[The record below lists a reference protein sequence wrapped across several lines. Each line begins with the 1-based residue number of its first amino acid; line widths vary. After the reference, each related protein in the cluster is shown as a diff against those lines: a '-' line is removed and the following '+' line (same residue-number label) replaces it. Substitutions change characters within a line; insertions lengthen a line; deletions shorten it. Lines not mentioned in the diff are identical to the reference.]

1 MSSILLE
8 KNKIFGTEQNPKNGV
23 PQGGTEIIFER
34 NTSLL
39 EAAKKCLERRRK
51 TDFSKKDNKNIIDDK
66 KCSTFLVP
74 RERNSGTEPKNSVP
88 RGGTEAVFEGPSLLL
103 EAARKCLERHR
114 KTDFF
119 KQDNRD
125 LTNGQSCSAFFGER
139 NSEAAIQNAVPVGIT
154 DAILWGN
161 TNETAA
167 SSSVC
172 YKSLEE
178 RKIPTIWQEAIKHT
192 LQRKRP
198 ENITEQKWQAI
209 INQIQLWLNQD
220 LTQLQKI
227 INDGWSIQDIFGCH
241 KRCPERRT
249 DRMGLLMLIQG
260 KTIERVNMG
269 AIALKTSS
277 GVEQCFYKNI
287 LNSPEAALICNLEQG
302 SNAENRTSST
312 PPSNSSSCT
321 DKLDTSDTIESIAAV
336 IDKAGLKNLSKW
348 IKPTSNNPTGI
359 NLNLKLGEQQKV
371 GTVTQPTSPVSSIIS
386 SSYSSLES
394 FITDLEKAGVSI
406 DYTDE
411 RLQID
416 ASRLMAITNG
426 STVLS
431 NIIEEMKVYMSSNK
445 DNILKY
451 FQSAAPTIN

>member
-1 MSSILLE
+1 MSISLIKKYSTLGISLHITPAKKLCYKAPIGIVTVTMKQE
-8 KNKIFGTEQNPKNGV
+8 LYAHKS
-23 PQGGTEIIFER
+23 EIITCLYQQQIECLVLPE
-34 NTSLL
+34 SWKLALL
-39 EAAKKCLERRRK
+39 K
-51 TDFSKKDNKNIIDDK
+51 TLAGYQPSKI
-66 KCSTFLVP
+66 
-74 RERNSGTEPKNSVP
+74 
-88 RGGTEAVFEGPSLLL
+88 
-103 EAARKCLERHR
+103 
-114 KTDFF
+114 
-119 KQDNRD
+119 
-125 LTNGQSCSAFFGER
+125 TNDR
-139 NSEAAIQNAVPVGIT
+139 
-154 DAILWGN
+154 W
-161 TNETAA
+161 
-167 SSSVC
+167 
-172 YKSLEE
+172 
-178 RKIPTIWQEAIKHT
+178 H
-192 LQRKRP
+192 
-198 ENITEQKWQAI
+198 AI

-227 INDGWSIQDIFGCH
+227 IADGWMIQDIFGCH

-386 SSYSSLES
+386 SSYSSVES
-394 FITDLEKAGVSI
+394 FITDLEKAGVSM
-406 DYTDE
+406 DYADE

-445 DNILKY
+445 DKILKY
-451 FQSAAPTIN
+451 FQSSAPTIN